1 MIGKLLVSTI
11 AFYVTAYLVPG
22 VTIAGWAPLLVVSVV
37 WGILAMLIRPLLIL
51 LTLPVNIMTL
61 GLFTL
66 VINAALVL
74 MTARLVEGFSVESFG
89 AAMIAALV
97 LAIINMIFGR

>member
-1 MIGKLLVSTI
+1 MIGKLIISAV

-22 VTIAGWAPLLVVSVV
+22 VTIEGWTPLLVVSVV
-37 WGILAMLIRPLLIL
+37 WGVLAMLVRPLLIL

-66 VINAALVL
+66 VINGALIL
-74 MTARLVEGFSVESFG
+74 MTAKLVEGFSVAGFG
-89 AAMIAALV
+89 TAVLAALILSV
-97 LAIINMIFGR
+97 LNMILGR

>member
-1 MIGKLLVSTI
+1 MIGKLLISAM

-22 VTIAGWAPLLVVSVV
+22 VTITGWGPLLVVSVV
-37 WGILAMLIRPLLIL
+37 WGVLAMLVRPLLIL

-66 VINAALVL
+66 VINGALVL
-74 MTARLVEGFSVESFG
+74 MTARLVEGFRVESFG

-97 LAIINMIFGR
+97 LAVINIIFGR

>member
-1 MIGKLLVSTI
+1 MIGKLLVSAV

-22 VTIAGWAPLLVVSVV
+22 VQIAGWSSLLVVSVV

-51 LTLPVNIMTL
+51 LTLPVNLMTL

-66 VINAALVL
+66 VINGVLVL
-74 MTARLVEGFSVESFG
+74 MTAKLVEGFEVEG
-89 AAMIAALV
+89 LGTAVIAALV
-97 LAIINMIFGR
+97 LAIVNMVLGR

>member
-1 MIGKLLVSTI
+1 MIGKLIISAV

-22 VTIAGWAPLLVVSVV
+22 VTIEGWTPLLVVSVV
-37 WGILAMLIRPLLIL
+37 WGVLAMLVRPLLIL

-66 VINAALVL
+66 VINGALIL
-74 MTARLVEGFSVESFG
+74 MTARLVEGFSVAGFG
-89 AAMIAALV
+89 TAVLAALILSV
-97 LAIINMIFGR
+97 LNMILGR

>member
-1 MIGKLLVSTI
+1 MIAKLIISAV

-22 VTIAGWAPLLVVSVV
+22 VTIEGWIPLLVVSVV
-37 WGILAMLIRPLLIL
+37 WGVLAMLVRPLLIL

-66 VINAALVL
+66 VINGSLIL
-74 MTARLVEGFSVESFG
+74 LTAKLVEGFSVAGFG
-89 AAMIAALV
+89 TAVLAALILSV
-97 LAIINMIFGR
+97 LNMILGK